1 MSVFSSLRVCLA
13 IRNFLCVLLLSGS
26 LNTFAAVETTKNN
39 QWFESFKASNEVF
52 DISKRK
58 QVTGT
63 LRLWSVFKRG
73 AGKKAS
79 YFVIGKN

>member
-1 MSVFSSLRVCLA
+1 MERELIFSKK
-13 IRNFLCVLLLSGS
+13 SGLGKREIMQEIELMKKIYPYTDS
-26 LNTFAAVETTKNN
+26 
-39 QWFESFKASNEVF
+39 FESFKASNEVF